1 MIEACSELLRA
12 VYIELDLLSNGS
24 HLVPRCFTKSYL
36 CYSPMVY
43 VRSARVDLGSC

>member
-1 MIEACSELLRA
+1 MSEVCSELLYD
-12 VYIELDLLSNGS
+12 VYTELDLLSNGS
-24 HLVPRCFTKSYL
+24 HLGSRCFTKSYL